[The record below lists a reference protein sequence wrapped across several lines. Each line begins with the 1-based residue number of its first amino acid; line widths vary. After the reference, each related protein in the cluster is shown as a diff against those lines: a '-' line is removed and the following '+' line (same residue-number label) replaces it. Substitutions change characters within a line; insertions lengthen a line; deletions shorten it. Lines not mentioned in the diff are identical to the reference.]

1 MPKIDN
7 FTVKPHELREKIE
20 IQQSVSGL
28 DEDNIPINDCWE
40 TLLTTK
46 AKVKTNKDDEEAML
60 QGEGDVIIKT
70 FIIRNRKSL
79 IISKQDN
86 RIVYK
91 AKIYDIKS
99 VEDVQERGIWLVIK
113 GEYKGFDINEYRD

>member
-7 FTVKPHELREKIE
+7 FIVKSHELREKIE
-20 IQQSVSGL
+20 IQKSVHG
-28 DEDNIPINDCWE
+28 DNEDNIPINNCWE
-40 TLLTTK
+40 TLFTTK
-46 AKVKTNKDDEEAML
+46 AKVKTNKDDEEAIL

-70 FIIRNRKSL
+70 FVIRNRKSL
-79 IISKQDN
+79 IIDKQNN

-91 AKIYDIKS
+91 SKIYNIKS